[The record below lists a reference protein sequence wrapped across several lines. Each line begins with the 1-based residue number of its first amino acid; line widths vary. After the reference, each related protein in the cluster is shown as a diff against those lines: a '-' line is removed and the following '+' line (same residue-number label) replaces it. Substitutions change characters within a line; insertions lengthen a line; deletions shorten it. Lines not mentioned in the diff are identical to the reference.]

1 MATDEVF
8 DGGFVV
14 AGAGE
19 KDAGSH
25 GFGAVET
32 FRVVVRDGG
41 DCISQCKD
49 LVERFCCVAAAAY
62 AHSRTVST
70 AEVRRFDFRYAP
82 AVELSAV
89 TELPIAVGKVGKMP
103 FGGLR
108 QKLRPCFG
116 LQKRLTD
123 GEREHGVVREG
134 AFGRKELKRLAEVIG
149 VFELRADDVADNGS
163 EHCCLPDKVNFRS
176 RPD

>member
-1 MATDEVF
+1 M
-8 DGGFVV
+8 

-25 GFGAVET
+25 GFGAVES
-32 FRVVVRDGG
+32 FRVVVSDGG
-41 DCISQCKD
+41 DCISQCND

-70 AEVRRFDFRYAP
+70 AEVRRFEFRYAP

-108 QKLRPCFG
+108 Q
-116 LQKRLTD
+116 
-123 GEREHGVVREG
+123 
-134 AFGRKELKRLAEVIG
+134 
-149 VFELRADDVADNGS
+149 
-163 EHCCLPDKVNFRS
+163 
-176 RPD
+176 